1 MSKEK
6 QEQFMGLYQPVHD
19 RFERFCRARCFGE
32 MDHKDLMNDTLLI
45 AFEKFETL
53 QKEQSFL
60 PFLMGISIR
69 VLGNFLQKKKTE
81 KYQQHFE
88 NTIQDQQSSP
98 SEKADI
104 YFLHLALS
112 QLSSEKREAL
122 LLFEIIGMR
131 VSEIAQ
137 LQNISEAAIRQRLK
151 RSRIELADILKEN
164 KRI

>member
-6 QEQFMGLYQPVHD
+6 QEHFMGLYQPVHD

-32 MDHKDLMNDTLLI
+32 IDHKDLMNDTILI

-60 PFLMGISIR
+60 PFLIGISMRI
-69 VLGNFLQKKKTE
+69 LGNHLQKKKTE

-88 NTIQDQQSSP
+88 NTIQDPQSSP

-104 YFLHLALS
+104 FYLHLALS
-112 QLSSEKREAL
+112 HLSTEKREAL

-131 VSEIAQ
+131 ISEIAR
-137 LQNISEAAIRQRLK
+137 LQNVSEAAIRQRLK
-151 RSRIELADILKEN
+151 RSRAQLTEILMEK
-164 KRI
+164 KKF